1 MSCEYGSYFAVD
13 PVIAVR
19 LRVPAKRLS
28 DIQRNP
34 ANGVVADS
42 ATARDR
48 AQCRESRERARGSI
62 ERGYAL
68 LEGRKAND
76 LLSDV
81 ITTVPAP
88 RI

>member
-48 AQCRESRERARGSI
+48 AQCVVIAYESGLVVAG
-62 ERGYAL
+62 A
-68 LEGRKAND
+68 
-76 LLSDV
+76 
-81 ITTVPAP
+81 
-88 RI
+88 